1 MKFRFQILASS
12 VFVVALSI
20 SSTMLARPQSSVGE
34 VQFENS
40 GNAAAQAPF
49 LRGLALLHNFEYDF
63 AAEAFRD
70 AQAADPAFAMAYW
83 GEAMTHN
90 HPLWMEQDRDAAL
103 EILDRLGEDQESR
116 FTKTKTQ
123 RERSYFGAI
132 ETLYGDGDKKRRDFA
147 YADAMAALHEK
158 YPDDVNATAFTALSI
173 LGTAH
178 DGRDYAIYMR
188 SAALLEEVFPENRT
202 HPGILHYLIHSY
214 DDPIHAPLGLR
225 AARRYGNVAP
235 NAAHALHMTSHI
247 FVAMGMWDEAVAAN
261 EQAVQ
266 VVNRQRATKG
276 AAARQ
281 CGHYNEWLVYGFLQ
295 RGEFDRADSQIA
307 ACRNEAQV
315 ELDNNPTETALELY
329 SSRVFSYSDIALRRA
344 IDVGGWAD
352 DAFIALPEGKY
363 LKARWMR
370 SYGEMITGRGDLEKM
385 RAALSQLSVLAD
397 AISAGEDSLP
407 DGEATFEAHREVAL
421 RQASGLEK
429 LAHGDQKGGID
440 DLRLAAKMESALP
453 VEFGPPAIPKPSY
466 ELLGEEL
473 EQLGMSNEARQ
484 AYEKALTLTPNRRL
498 VNDGLKRLGRSE
510 NPA

>member
-1 MKFRFQILASS
+1 MKFKYQILASS

-20 SSTMLARPQSSVGE
+20 SATVLARPQSSVGE

-49 LRGLALLHNFEYDF
+49 LRGLALLHNFEYDS
-63 AAEAFRD
+63 AEDAFRD

-90 HPLWMEQDRDAAL
+90 HPLWMEQDRDAAREAL
-103 EILDRLGEDQESR
+103 YRLGEDQESR
-116 FTKTKTQ
+116 LTKTNNQ
-123 RERSYFGAI
+123 RERAYLGAI
-132 ETLYGDGDKKRRDFA
+132 ESLYGEGEKRLRDFA

-178 DGRDYAIYMR
+178 DGRDFAIYMR
-188 SAALLEEVFPENRT
+188 SAALLEEIFPENRT
-202 HPGILHYLIHSY
+202 HPGVLHYLIHSY

-225 AARRYGNVAP
+225 AARRYGKVAP

-247 FVAMGMWDEAVAAN
+247 FVAMGMWDDVVTAN

-276 AAARQ
+276 EAARQ

-295 RGEFDRADSQIA
+295 RGEIDRADSQIA
-307 ACRNEAQV
+307 ACRNEAQD
-315 ELDNNPTETALELY
+315 ELDNSPTETALELY
-329 SSRVFSYSDIALRRA
+329 RSRVLSYSDVALRRA

-352 DAFIALPEGKY
+352 DAPIALPEGRY
-363 LKARWMR
+363 LNARWMR

-385 RAALSQLSVLAD
+385 REALTRLSVLAD
-397 AISAGEDSLP
+397 AIAAGEESLP
-407 DGEATFEAHREVAL
+407 DGEPTFEAHREVAL

-429 LAHGDQKGGID
+429 LADGNQKSGID
-440 DLRLAAKMESALP
+440 DLRMAAKMESALP
-453 VEFGPPAIPKPSY
+453 IEFGPPAIAKPSY

-473 EQLGMSNEARQ
+473 EQLGMSDEARQ
-484 AYEKALTLTPNRRL
+484 AYEKALALTPNRRL
-498 VNDGLKRLGRSE
+498 VNEGLKRLLA
-510 NPA
+510 N

>member
-1 MKFRFQILASS
+1 MKFKFQIFASS
-12 VFVVALSI
+12 LFVVALSI
-20 SSTMLARPQSSVGE
+20 SATVLAKPKSSAGE

-49 LRGLALLHNFEYDF
+49 LRGLALLHNFEYDS
-63 AAEAFRD
+63 AADAFRG

-90 HPLWMEQDRDAAL
+90 HPLWMEQDRDAAREVL
-103 EILDRLGEDQESR
+103 HRLGEDQER
-116 FTKTKTQ
+116 RLAKTKTQ
-123 RERSYFGAI
+123 RERAYLGAI
-132 ETLYGDGDKKRRDFA
+132 ETLYGEGEKKLRDFA
-147 YADAMAALHEK
+147 YAEAMAALHEK
-158 YPDDVNATAFTALSI
+158 YPDDVDATAFTALSI

-178 DGRDYAIYMR
+178 DGRDFAIYMR
-188 SAALLEEVFPENRT
+188 SAAVLEEIFPENRT
-202 HPGILHYLIHSY
+202 HPGVLHYLIHSY

-225 AARRYGNVAP
+225 AARRYGKVAP

-247 FVAMGMWDEAVAAN
+247 FVAMGMWGEAIAAN

-266 VVNRQRATKG
+266 VVNRQRVTNG
-276 AAARQ
+276 EAARQ

-295 RGEFDRADSQIA
+295 RGEIDRADSQIA

-329 SSRVFSYSDIALRRA
+329 RSHVFSYSDIALRRA
-344 IDVGGWAD
+344 IDVGEWAD

-370 SYGEMITGRGDLEKM
+370 GYGEMITGRGDLEKM
-385 RAALSQLSVLAD
+385 RVALSQLSVLAD
-397 AISAGEDSLP
+397 AISAGEDGLP
-407 DGEATFEAHREVAL
+407 DGEPTFEAHRKVAL

-453 VEFGPPAIPKPSY
+453 VEFGPPTIPKPSY

-473 EQLGMSNEARQ
+473 EQLGMSDEARQ

-498 VNDGLKRLGRSE
+498 VNEGLKRLFA
-510 NPA
+510 N

>member
-1 MKFRFQILASS
+1 MKFKFQILASS

-20 SSTMLARPQSSVGE
+20 SATVLARPQSSVGE

-103 EILDRLGEDQESR
+103 EVLYRLGEDQGSR
-116 FTKTKTQ
+116 LAKTKTQ
-123 RERSYFGAI
+123 RERSYLGAI
-132 ETLYGDGDKKRRDFA
+132 ETLYGEGDKKLRDLA

-188 SAALLEEVFPENRT
+188 SAALLEEIFPENRT
-202 HPGILHYLIHSY
+202 HPGVLHYLIHSY

-225 AARRYGNVAP
+225 AARRYGKVAP

-247 FVAMGMWDEAVAAN
+247 FVAMGMWDEVVAAN

-276 AAARQ
+276 EAARQ

-295 RGEFDRADSQIA
+295 RGEIDRADSQIA

-315 ELDNNPTETALELY
+315 ELDNSPTETALELY
-329 SSRVFSYSDIALRRA
+329 WSRVFSYSDIALRRA
-344 IDVGGWAD
+344 IDGGGWAD
-352 DAFIALPEGKY
+352 DAFIALPDGKY

-370 SYGEMITGRGDLEKM
+370 SYGEMITGRGDLEKL
-385 RAALSQLSVLAD
+385 RAARSRLSALAD
-397 AISAGEDSLP
+397 AIAAGEKSLP
-407 DGEATFEAHREVAL
+407 DGEPTFEANREVTLHQAL
-421 RQASGLEK
+421 GLEK

-473 EQLGMSNEARQ
+473 ELLGMSDEARQ

-498 VNDGLKRLGRSE
+498 VNAGLKRLST
-510 NPA
+510 N